1 MGCGNALTKF
11 RGVATRSARAALLFR
26 LTVVSL
32 PFGFAAPSVDR
43 ASYSRGPFSV
53 HPAGDSVLK
62 MHDPLTLSAQYR
74 GEMPDVN
81 VVHTALKALRI
92 GSFMDA
98 EDWAD
103 HLSEAG
109 VRCTAND
116 LRNIVF
122 GAPGLKG
129 VLADAENAYGVY
141 MRTCGRKRYYQ
152 VLDGGPC
159 DESLRGLAPPSPRR
173 KFLRDAALR
182 RTASALVISEKKRR
196 TRESSGRSERRAR
209 SLTPPLPLVDGSSK
223 DVVDDVVGVA
233 EGMLALAAPATAA
246 PSLRPTTLPPVQFV
260 GAPAA
265 PSVVASAH
273 LWLRALAPEPGL
285 RARPTPRTL
294 LRFGDD
300 GMTPVVTV

>member
-103 HLSEAG
+103 HLSDGSKAVG
-109 VRCTAND
+109 SAMTAVRKAKD
-116 LRNIVF
+116 RAERSLRNAVAARKRERDKFVI
-122 GAPGLKG
+122 
-129 VLADAENAYGVY
+129 ADAKFGLRRAARTRTSTSITMG
-141 MRTCGRKRYYQ
+141 TCG
-152 VLDGGPC
+152 
-159 DESLRGLAPPSPRR
+159 
-173 KFLRDAALR
+173 LR
-182 RTASALVISEKKRR
+182 RVRIGIRTSTSA
-196 TRESSGRSERRAR
+196 
-209 SLTPPLPLVDGSSK
+209 PLPG
-223 DVVDDVVGVA
+223 
-233 EGMLALAAPATAA
+233 AT
-246 PSLRPTTLPPVQFV
+246 RP
-260 GAPAA
+260 
-265 PSVVASAH
+265 
-273 LWLRALAPEPGL
+273 
-285 RARPTPRTL
+285 
-294 LRFGDD
+294 
-300 GMTPVVTV
+300 